1 MRMLPKPGE
10 GRLLALVLFAIAVIC
25 GYYVLVHW
33 WFVAPHLEMAS
44 EFRQLREQEATF
56 RAAIASRPQIE
67 ERLREVAAF
76 ESSSPSFLPEADFD
90 SAAAA
95 LFSRLKAL
103 VAEKAEVEERCQVA
117 SHNPK
122 RTSQA
127 DELYERVTI
136 SVHLRCDIDD
146 FGEVLHALES
156 GKPLLFV
163 DELNIHRQ
171 QIGGR
176 RNATTFPRRTQADP
190 AGATGGDYQLDI
202 RFDLYG
208 YLRRPGSAAGRST

>member
-1 MRMLPKPGE
+1 MRMLPPPGE
-10 GRLLALVLFAIAVIC
+10 GRLLAVVMFAIAMLC
-25 GYYVLVHW
+25 GYFLFVHW
-33 WFVAPHLEMAS
+33 WFVAPHAQMAG
-44 EFRQLREQEATF
+44 EFGQLKDQEATF

-67 ERLREVAAF
+67 ERLREVSAF
-76 ESSSPSFLPEADFD
+76 ESGSPSFLPEADFD

-122 RTSQA
+122 RTNVA

-163 DELNIHRQ
+163 DELNIYRQ
-171 QIGGR
+171 QEGR
-176 RNATTFPRRTQADP
+176 RSGRAFPGRPQANAQ
-190 AGATGGDYQLDI
+190 TGGYRLDI

-208 YLRRPGSAAGRST
+208 YLRRPGPGAGRST

>member
-1 MRMLPKPGE
+1 MRMLPPPGK
-10 GRLLALVLFAIAVIC
+10 GRPLAIILFSIMVLC
-25 GYYVLVHW
+25 GYLLLVHW
-33 WFVAPHLEMAS
+33 WFVAPHLAMRS
-44 EFRQLREQEATF
+44 EIAQLKEQEANF

-67 ERLREVAAF
+67 ERLKQVGTFEAA
-76 ESSSPSFLPEADFD
+76 SPSFLPENDFD
-90 SAAAA
+90 AAAAA

-103 VAEKAEVEERCQVA
+103 VAEKAEVPERCEVA

-122 RTSQA
+122 RSTA
-127 DELYERVTI
+127 EELYERVTI

-163 DELNIHRQ
+163 DELNIYRQ
-171 QIGGR
+171 AQRRGR
-176 RNATTFPRRTQADP
+176 PFGRPNTTPP
-190 AGATGGDYQLDI
+190 ASESYRLDI

-208 YLRRPGSAAGRST
+208 YLRSPGPGASRT

>member
-1 MRMLPKPGE
+1 MRMLPPPGE
-10 GRLLALVLFAIAVIC
+10 GRLLAIVLFAIAVLG
-25 GYYVLVHW
+25 GYFLLVHW
-33 WFVAPHLEMAS
+33 WFVAPHAAMAS
-44 EFRQLREQEATF
+44 EIGQLKEQEATF

-67 ERLREVAAF
+67 ERLREVSAF
-76 ESSSPSFLPEADFD
+76 ESASPSFLPEADFD

-122 RTSQA
+122 RTNVA

-163 DELNIHRQ
+163 DELNIYRQ
-171 QIGGR
+171 QAGGR
-176 RNATTFPRRTQADP
+176 AGRTFPGRAQQP
-190 AGATGGDYQLDI
+190 GQVAGYQLDI

-208 YLRRPGSAAGRST
+208 YLRKPGPGAGRST

>member
-1 MRMLPKPGE
+1 MRMLPPPGK
-10 GRLLALVLFAIAVIC
+10 GRPLAIILFAIVVLC
-25 GYYVLVHW
+25 GYLLLVHW
-33 WFVAPHLEMAS
+33 WFVAPHLAMRS
-44 EFRQLREQEATF
+44 EIGQLKEQETNF

-67 ERLREVAAF
+67 ERLKQVGTFEAA
-76 ESSSPSFLPEADFD
+76 SPSFLPENDFD
-90 SAAAA
+90 AAAAA

-103 VAEKAEVEERCQVA
+103 VAEKAEVPERCEVA

-122 RTSQA
+122 RSTA
-127 DELYERVTI
+127 EELYERVTI

-163 DELNIHRQ
+163 DELNIYRQ
-171 QIGGR
+171 AQRRGR
-176 RNATTFPRRTQADP
+176 PFGRPNAST
-190 AGATGGDYQLDI
+190 AGEGYRLDI

-208 YLRRPGSAAGRST
+208 YLRSPGPGAGQT